1 MPRVDDGYL
10 ASRRRQI
17 MDAAVA
23 CFAREGFHRT
33 TMQDIVAETGLSAG
47 AIYRYFPAKEDIVAA
62 IAAEHHTREAAVLA
76 DARAATQAG
85 EVLRNLAHVSLGRL
99 SDPAEQRWRRVTIQL
114 WGEALRDE
122 RVMQIV
128 RSGLDEPIE
137 IIAGL
142 LRRGQQDGSVPAGID
157 PDSAARVCAAIF
169 QGLVLQQAWN
179 PELDI
184 DGYINAVI
192 ALIGRFTGLANTGSG
207 EEAAEAPATARLPEY
222 GPARVTVKGTGDS
235 DRRGG
240 R

>member
-1 MPRVDDGYL
+1 VPRVDDGYL
-10 ASRRRQI
+10 AARRRQI

-23 CFAREGFHRT
+23 CFARDGFHRT

-62 IAAEHHTREAAVLA
+62 IAAEHHAREAAVLDGA
-76 DARAATQAG
+76 TEATDAG
-85 EVLRNLAHVSLGRL
+85 DLLRDLARVSLGRL
-99 SDPAEQRWRRVTIQL
+99 ADPAEQRWRRVTIQL

-122 RVMQIV
+122 RVMRIV

-169 QGLVLQQAWN
+169 QGLVLQQAWD
-179 PELDI
+179 PRLDI
-184 DGYINAVI
+184 DGSIDAVI
-192 ALIGRFTGLANTGSG
+192 ALIGRFTGTPDPGSG
-207 EEAAEAPATARLPEY
+207 EPADGDPATA
-222 GPARVTVKGTGDS
+222 
-235 DRRGG
+235 
-240 R
+240 

>member
-1 MPRVDDGYL
+1 MPRVTDSYL
-10 ASRRRQI
+10 ESRRRQI

-62 IAAEHHTREAAVLA
+62 IAAEHHTREAAVLSTA
-76 DARAATQAG
+76 ETARDAG
-85 EVLRNLAHVSLGRL
+85 DVLRDLAHASLGRL
-99 SDPAEQRWRRVTIQL
+99 ADPAEQQWRRVTVQL

-122 RVMQIV
+122 RVMRIV
-128 RSGLDEPIE
+128 RGGLDEPIE

-157 PDSAARVCAAIF
+157 PVSAARVCAAIF
-169 QGLVLQQAWN
+169 QGLVLQQAWE

-184 DGYINAVI
+184 DGYIGAVI
-192 ALIGRFTGLANTGSG
+192 ALIDRFIAS
-207 EEAAEAPATARLPEY
+207 PY
-222 GPARVTVKGTGDS
+222 
-235 DRRGG
+235 
-240 R
+240 

>member
-23 CFAREGFHRT
+23 CFARDGFHRT
-33 TMQDIVAETGLSAG
+33 TMADIVAETGLSAG

-76 DARAATQAG
+76 GATAATEAG
-85 EVLRNLAHVSLGRL
+85 DMLRDLARVSLGRL
-99 SDPAEQRWRRVTIQL
+99 SDPAEQRWRRVTIQI

-122 RVMQIV
+122 RVMRIV

-157 PDSAARVCAAIF
+157 PHSAARVCAAIF
-169 QGLVLQQAWN
+169 QGLVLQQAWD
-179 PELDI
+179 PGLDI
-184 DGYINAVI
+184 DGYIDAVI
-192 ALIGRFTGLANTGSG
+192 ALIGRFTRPPGAGSG
-207 EEAAEAPATARLPEY
+207 KEATEAPATA
-222 GPARVTVKGTGDS
+222 
-235 DRRGG
+235 
-240 R
+240 

>member
-33 TMQDIVAETGLSAG
+33 TMADIVAETGLSAG

-62 IAAEHHTREAAVLA
+62 VAAEHHTREAAVLA
-76 DARAATQAG
+76 DARVATQAG
-85 EVLRNLAHVSLGRL
+85 DVLRDLARVSLGRL
-99 SDPAEQRWRRVTIQL
+99 CDPAEQRWRRVTIQL

-142 LRRGQQDGSVPAGID
+142 LRRGQRDGSVPVGID
-157 PDSAARVCAAIF
+157 PQSAARVCAAIF
-169 QGLVLQQAWN
+169 QGLVLQQAWD
-179 PELDI
+179 PGLDI

-192 ALIGRFTGLANTGSG
+192 AVIGRFTGSPGTAAANT
-207 EEAAEAPATARLPEY
+207 PPDPR
-222 GPARVTVKGTGDS
+222 
-235 DRRGG
+235 
-240 R
+240 